1 MITLE
6 NDGSGNSLVFRFPDV
21 HEDAVLE
28 ITFQRTLRLPDDG
41 EYYPLPPGFSSFPLR
56 HLDDY
61 ADKLPESWRRR
72 GGVIMPMY
80 QSEALWIR
88 FRTGGGWRWEG
99 YPFAV
104 KVAAGKINAV
114 TGEPWRPG
122 LHRAP
127 QDYLVVPKQPWLDG
141 FCVAKGVIR
150 QFVAMPLGEGFTA
163 EEQLSETAEWG
174 GIQLLVHPLRGELWR
189 PVRAHRGGPYCLV
202 ADAPADM
209 GLAPGGRMRQEIYA
223 DERHLEDWDQ
233 RRAGRCFVTILNA
246 TQWAAVTGE
255 APPHRPPTAAEYSKA
270 GLPWFDWYDAEAKAL
285 EGSPVLAGLKGV
297 AAVAAE
303 KGLEPDPA
311 DTETVRPTLVR
322 RLRPT
327 HRPVREAEL

>member
-6 NDGSGNSLVFRFPDV
+6 KDGYGNSLVFRFPDV

-41 EYYPLPPGFSSFPLR
+41 KAYPLPPGLGSFPLR

-80 QSEALWIR
+80 QSEALWIN
-88 FRTGGGWRWEG
+88 FNSSGWLWEA

-163 EEQLSETAEWG
+163 EEQLSERAERG

-189 PVRAHRGGPYCLV
+189 PVGALRDGLYCLV
-202 ADAPADM
+202 ADARPDM

-255 APPHRPPTAAEYSKA
+255 APPHRPPTAALYAKA
-270 GLPWFDWYDAEAKAL
+270 GLPRFDWYDAEAKAL
-285 EGSPVLAGLKGV
+285 EGSTVLAGLKGV

-311 DTETVRPTLVR
+311 DTQKVEPAWIKKLGPGR
-322 RLRPT
+322 RA
-327 HRPVREAEL
+327 VREAEL